1 MRGARLIAALSAVL
15 VLSPLIGLTDALLH
29 PPPDPFGMPQ
39 PDLATLL
46 SRSGAATLLANSV
59 ALSVAVS
66 LGAMLCGGWLAWAEQ
81 RMTYPGRRLLGVLS
95 LLPLAT
101 PSYLIASTVSSAVGP
116 GGLIGGP
123 LSLPRVSGLGI
134 AAVVLSVA
142 CAPYVQLLVGAAL
155 ARSSASE
162 EEAARSLG
170 AGPWRVF
177 TAVIFPRL
185 RPALALSA
193 LISLLYAISDFG
205 AVAVLDC
212 PVLTWRLYG
221 AVKGQQLVEAT
232 LLGGAVLAV
241 TIPLFI
247 AGRILHGTAQPRAVA
262 NPRPPA
268 RRRPGAGL
276 LAVTYSLHSLIIGLG
291 VALPVLTMGDWI
303 RGGLAR
309 GDTLSIPWIPIRDTV
324 GVSLVA
330 ALIVGL
336 LALAPAWIAAR
347 DRRSIAL
354 PVEQATLLTSAL
366 PGVLLALGLV
376 MTALLLS
383 RSISEG
389 RALYAALTGS
399 GLLLF
404 VGYTVRFLAEGFAA
418 LKTAILRLDPRQ
430 EESARALGASR
441 LRWLTQIALP
451 DLAPGIAATALL
463 LFLAV
468 LKELPVTLLLGGAV
482 GLNTLAFRVWDRYS
496 EALWLD
502 AGVAGL
508 VLLSV
513 SLSVVLMTLRWRR
526 HV

>member
-1 MRGARLIAALSAVL
+1 
-15 VLSPLIGLTDALLH
+15 
-29 PPPDPFGMPQ
+29 MPQ
-39 PDLATLL
+39 PDLATLMQ
-46 SRSGAATLLANSV
+46 RSGAVQLLLNSV
-59 ALSVAVS
+59 LLSVMVS
-66 LGAMLCGGWLAWAEQ
+66 LGALLSGGWLAWAEQ
-81 RMTYPGRRLLGVLS
+81 RMAYPGRRLLGVLS

-101 PSYLIASTVSSAVGP
+101 PSYLIASTVSSALGP

-123 LSLPRVSGLGI
+123 LSLPRLSGLGI

-142 CAPYVQLLVGAAL
+142 CAPYVQLLLGAAL

-170 AGPWRVF
+170 ASPVQVLR
-177 TAVIFPRL
+177 AVIFPRI

-221 AVKGQQLVEAT
+221 AVQGQQLVEAT
-232 LLGGAVLAV
+232 LLGVAVLAV
-241 TIPLFI
+241 TVPLF
-247 AGRILHGTAQPRAVA
+247 ALGRVLHGSGSAAAVA

-268 RRRPGAGL
+268 PRRPGVVVLGL
-276 LAVTYSLHSLIIGLG
+276 TYGLHALIIGLG
-291 VALPVLTMGDWI
+291 VLLPVLTMLDWI
-303 RGGLAR
+303 HSGMAR
-309 GDTLSIPWIPIRDTV
+309 GDVLSIPWIPIRDTV
-324 GVSLVA
+324 LLSA
-330 ALIVGL
+330 AAAVIVGL

-347 DRRSIAL
+347 DRRRIAV

-376 MTALLLS
+376 LTALLLS
-383 RSISEG
+383 RASSDG

-399 GLLLF
+399 GVLLMT
-404 VGYTVRFLAEGFAA
+404 GYTVRFLAEGFAA
-418 LKTAILRLDPRQ
+418 LKTAILQLDPRQ

-441 LRWLTQIALP
+441 LRWLGTIALP
-451 DLAPGIAATALL
+451 SIAPGVAASALL

-482 GLNTLAFRVWDRYS
+482 GLNTLAFRVWDRYT

-508 VLLSV
+508 VLLTV
-513 SLSVVLMTLRWRR
+513 SLAVVGATLRWRR

>member
-1 MRGARLIAALSAVL
+1 MRLVRLIAALSALL
-15 VLSPLIGLTDALLH
+15 VLSPLIGLADALIN
-29 PPPDPFGMPQ
+29 PPPDPFGMPL
-39 PDLATLL
+39 PDLGTLMK
-46 SRSGAATLLANSV
+46 RSGAAELLRNSV
-59 ALSVAVS
+59 VLSVAVS
-66 LGAMLCGGWLAWAEQ
+66 LGALLGGGWLAWAEQ
-81 RMTYPGRRLLGVLS
+81 RMAYPGRKLLGVLS

-101 PSYLIASTVSSAVGP
+101 PSYLIASTVSSALGP

-123 LSLPRVSGLGI
+123 LSLPRLSGLGI
-134 AAVVLSVA
+134 ATVVLSVA

-155 ARSSASE
+155 ARSSAAE

-170 AGPWRVF
+170 ASPGRVF
-177 TAVIFPRL
+177 SAIIFPRL

-193 LISLLYAISDFG
+193 LISLLYTISDFG

-232 LLGGAVLAV
+232 LLGVAVLAV
-241 TIPLFI
+241 TVPLF
-247 AGRILHGTAQPRAVA
+247 ALGRLLHGSEGSRAVA

-268 RRRPGAGL
+268 PRRPGPAL
-276 LAVTYSLHSLIIGLG
+276 LAMTYGLHGLIIGLG
-291 VALPVLTMGDWI
+291 VLLPVITMIDWI
-303 RGGLAR
+303 LGGLAR
-309 GDTLSIPWIPIRDTV
+309 GDALVVPWIPIRDTV
-324 GVSLVA
+324 VVSVIA
-330 ALIVGL
+330 AMIVGL

-347 DRRSIAL
+347 DRRAIAL

-376 MTALLLS
+376 MTTLLLS
-383 RSISEG
+383 RTFSEG
-389 RALYAALTGS
+389 RALYAAITGS

-404 VGYTVRFLAEGFAA
+404 TGYTVRFLAEGFAA

-430 EESARALGASR
+430 EESARALGAGR
-441 LRWLTQIALP
+441 LRWLTAIALP
-451 DLAPGIAATALL
+451 DIAPGMAATALL

-508 VLLSV
+508 ILLGISC
-513 SLSVVLMTLRWRR
+513 SVVMMTLRWRR